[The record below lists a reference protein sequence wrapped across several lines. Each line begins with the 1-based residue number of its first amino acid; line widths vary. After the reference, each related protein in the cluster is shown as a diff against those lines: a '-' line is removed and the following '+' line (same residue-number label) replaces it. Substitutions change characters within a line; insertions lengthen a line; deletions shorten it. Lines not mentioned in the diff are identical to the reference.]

1 MSKAK
6 TSSSATPAKK
16 KIQSIL
22 ITQPVPADDNNPYQ
36 EVAKKFKVR
45 IDFRQFIQIAGIA
58 GHEFRKQNVNPL
70 DFTSI
75 IFTSK
80 HSIDHFFRILK
91 ELKMEMPADT
101 KYFCVS
107 EATAKYLQKYI
118 VIRKR
123 KLFVGDRTAMDLVDL
138 IKKHKGDKYLFPCSA
153 IHTTDLTDWMAANNF
168 DLKKAVLYDTVAAD
182 VSDLRDVKYDMI
194 CFFSP
199 SGVDSLFKNFPDF
212 QKNDTIIGVFGPT
225 TAKAAKEA
233 DLRVDIVAPYPNA
246 PSMSAAIEDYLKQ
259 TNA

>member
-1 MSKAK
+1 MSKSK
-6 TSSSATPAKK
+6 SSSSTPEKK

-22 ITQPVPADDNNPYQ
+22 ITQPAPNDENSPYH
-36 EVAKKFKVR
+36 ELARKWKVR
-45 IDFRQFIQIAGIA
+45 IDFRQFIQVDGIPA
-58 GHEFRKQNVNPL
+58 HEFRKQSINPL
-70 DFTSI
+70 DFTGI

-91 ELKMEMPADT
+91 ELKIEMPPDT

-123 KLFVGDRTAMDLVDL
+123 KLFVGDRTAMDLADVL
-138 IKKHKGDKYLFPCSA
+138 KKHKTDKFLFPCSA
-153 IHTTDLTDWMAANNF
+153 IHTTDLTDWMVKNNY
-168 DLKKAVLYDTVAAD
+168 DLKKAIIYETVAAD
-182 VSDLRDVKYDMI
+182 LSDLRDVKYDMI

-212 QKNDTIIGVFGPT
+212 EKRDTVIGVFGPT
-225 TAKAAKEA
+225 TAKSAKEA
-233 DLRVDIVAPYPNA
+233 DLRVDIEAPRPSV
-246 PSMSAAIEDYLKQ
+246 PSMTAAIEEYLKQ